1 MNIGIKFKI
10 INEYGDYLK
19 KIFNN
24 INNSNYIWKIEE
36 DEIYVSD
43 TKNNNGFLFP
53 QEKNILTNM
62 EFIDIISQESYYVVF
77 ANIKLYK
84 KIDDGIIINTY
95 KDFLKSSCLLILL
108 ITDNEFVEIY
118 SKNKDILEKIYDNAV
133 ENKFIDINYITEN
146 NFKRKSFSA
155 YDD

>member
-1 MNIGIKFKI
+1 M
-10 INEYGDYLK
+10 
-19 KIFNN
+19 
-24 INNSNYIWKIEE
+24 
-36 DEIYVSD
+36 SD